1 MDKNTLIYIAI
12 AVVFLILLYIVYLQI
27 SNLMDTQG
35 KEPVIIREVRNG
47 KIPQQISGD
56 RIKSPD
62 DAFSYS
68 YNVWLNIQDITY
80 KQNEWKHIF
89 HKGYLDGSDSQ
100 PGIWLSPDKNN
111 IEIRLTTY
119 KTPNTF
125 NVIDTPTNV
134 LALTELSYTNL
145 VNNEEIGDTYQE
157 ILEKNTNYEN
167 IIMFMY
173 KNDSNTDLSTR
184 IPVQYMLIDGSI
196 EDNDLYSSMEVSEK
210 LDVITLEKT
219 DETKSVNPNVSK
231 FSEKVGLSAIVENYP
246 IKKWFLLSIV
256 TGENSLDIYI
266 DGNLYKTT
274 ALNGFVKENDG
285 DLFINLS
292 GGFGGWITQLQYFN
306 RPLVPWELRDTYLK
320 GPNGYLIPDIYS
332 MFNSFDQRI
341 QFDTIP
347 VEEEDL
353 TSCSIATTCQ
363 PCSSSTTTTDSG
375 TDDDSDDDDDSD

>member
-1 MDKNTLIYIAI
+1 
-12 AVVFLILLYIVYLQI
+12 
-27 SNLMDTQG
+27 
-35 KEPVIIREVRNG
+35 
-47 KIPQQISGD
+47 
-56 RIKSPD
+56 
-62 DAFSYS
+62 SYS

-231 FSEKVGLSAIVENYP
+231 FSEKVGL
-246 IKKWFLLSIV
+246 
-256 TGENSLDIYI
+256 
-266 DGNLYKTT
+266 
-274 ALNGFVKENDG
+274 
-285 DLFINLS
+285 
-292 GGFGGWITQLQYFN
+292 
-306 RPLVPWELRDTYLK
+306 
-320 GPNGYLIPDIYS
+320 
-332 MFNSFDQRI
+332 
-341 QFDTIP
+341 
-347 VEEEDL
+347 
-353 TSCSIATTCQ
+353 
-363 PCSSSTTTTDSG
+363 
-375 TDDDSDDDDDSD
+375 